1 VRNDSPFPD
10 ARASEPLFGSA
21 FRRLMLVHLAF
32 GMCTSIFLILP
43 KHFTVTLHA
52 GPREIGAVMTMHG
65 VANILLMR
73 PLRALLAR
81 WTHRRVLAVGT
92 LVMAL
97 GGSLFIWVQD
107 ASVLAGAGRFLQGA
121 GWACVFTAGSAMAAN
136 LAPPGRMAQAIGFF
150 AAALL
155 CTNAIGPAFSEMM
168 LPILGP
174 TWVWIIGA
182 GFGVIAFVFAVR
194 LPRDGDTNSTPKAD
208 GAPLPP
214 LGTLIAPRYFVLWF
228 VMGLISVTMFTF
240 HQPFALQRGF
250 ARVSDLLVGFTMTAL
265 VVRILSGRLLDRLG
279 HRKVAMVTLAGYGL
293 VLVSLNFLGPI
304 GLWPLGLA
312 FGLTHGAFYPAMM
325 AMCMSTVLPEN
336 RALAISRIN
345 TANHL
350 GAICVFG
357 LGYVAEIGGYP
368 LVFTGVG
375 ALTVIAPLLL
385 VARRHPSGVTRSA

>member
-1 VRNDSPFPD
+1 
-10 ARASEPLFGSA
+10 
-21 FRRLMLVHLAF
+21 MLVHLAF

-43 KHFTVTLHA
+43 KHFTTTLHA
-52 GPREIGAVMTMHG
+52 GPRQIGAVMTMHG
-65 VANILLMR
+65 VANILLML
-73 PLRALLAR
+73 PLRRLLTR
-81 WTHRRVLAVGT
+81 WSHRRVLALGT
-92 LVMAL
+92 IVMAF
-97 GGSLFIWVQD
+97 GGSLFIWVD
-107 ASVLAGAGRFLQGA
+107 RAGVLAGTGRFFQGA

-155 CTNAIGPAFSEMM
+155 CTNAIGPAFSEFM
-168 LPILGP
+168 LPLIGP

-182 GFGVIAFVFAVR
+182 GFGVVAFAVAVR
-194 LPRDGDTNSTPKAD
+194 LPKDGDTNSAPKAD

-214 LGTLIAPRYFVLWF
+214 LGSLIAPRYFVLWF
-228 VMGLISVTMFTF
+228 IMGLISVTMFTF

-265 VVRILSGRLLDRLG
+265 VVRIISGRLLDRLG
-279 HRKVAMVTLAGYGL
+279 HRKVAMVTLAGYGF
-293 VLVSLNFLGPI
+293 VLVTLNALGPI

-325 AMCMSTVLPEN
+325 ALCMSTVAPEN

-357 LGYVAEIGGYP
+357 LGYVVEWGGYP
-368 LVFTGVG
+368 LVFSGVG
-375 ALTVIAPLLL
+375 AITVLAALLL
-385 VARRHPSGVTRSA
+385 VAPRHPSGVTRAV